1 MLAMT
6 HELLTPREMA
16 EADRLAIEAG
26 PFDGMALMRRAGA
39 AVAAVVLERYP
50 AASSVHIL
58 CGPGNNGGDGYVVA
72 RLLHETG
79 VAVSVWADDPPRPGS
94 DAALA
99 AAECPVAAKSL
110 SEFNPEPGSLVV
122 DALFGA
128 GLSKPVGGEAA
139 RAIEL
144 CELANVPVLA
154 IDLPSGIS
162 GETGKILGA
171 AFKADTTVTFFRKKP
186 GHLLYPGREY
196 CGETILAQIG
206 ISPDVLDS
214 IRPSCFENMP
224 TLWMDAFPRPAT
236 DTHKYARGHVA
247 VFSGGPRS
255 TGAAR
260 LSAMAAARAGAG
272 AVTLLSPGNAMQ
284 VNASHLTSTMVR
296 QVDDADAA
304 LAFIADRRVAAVV
317 LGPGFGVGERLRDLA
332 LALLG
337 SRVPEASMVLDA
349 DAITS
354 FQDAPASL
362 FTAAAASAAPGLV
375 LTPHEGEFARLF
387 PDIAGD
393 VAMSKLE
400 KARKA
405 AARSHAVIVYKG
417 PDTVIAAPDGRAA
430 INSNGTPY
438 LATAGSGDVL
448 AGIAPDCWRK
458 PCRLSKQPARRYGC
472 MPRQRHGSAQA

>member
-1 MLAMT
+1 M
-6 HELLTPREMA
+6 
-16 EADRLAIEAG
+16 
-26 PFDGMALMRRAGA
+26 RAGQ
-39 AVAAVVLERYP
+39 R
-50 AASSVHIL
+50 S
-58 CGPGNNGGDGYVVA
+58 CRGD
-72 RLLHETG
+72 R
-79 VAVSVWADDPPRPGS
+79 
-94 DAALA
+94 
-99 AAECPVAAKSL
+99 
-110 SEFNPEPGSLVV
+110 F
-122 DALFGA
+122 
-128 GLSKPVGGEAA
+128 
-139 RAIEL
+139 AI
-144 CELANVPVLA
+144 
-154 IDLPSGIS
+154 SGIS
-162 GETGKILGA
+162 GQSGKVLGV

-186 GHLLYPGREY
+186 GHLLYPGRDY

-224 TLWMDAFPRPAT
+224 PLWMDAFPRPAT

-296 QVDDADAA
+296 QVGDADAA
-304 LAFIADRRVAAVV
+304 LAFIADRHVAAVV

-337 SRVPEASMVLDA
+337 SRVPEASMVFDA

-354 FQDAPASL
+354 FQDDPAPL
-362 FTAAAASAAPGLV
+362 FTVAGARAAPRLV

-393 VAMSKLE
+393 ASASKLE
-400 KARKA
+400 KARNA

-417 PDTVIAAPDGRAA
+417 PDTAIAAPDGRGA

-448 AGIAPDCWRK
+448 AGILAGLLAQRMPAFEAACAAVWLHAEAASRFGPGLIAEDLPHLLPPLLRDCLA
-458 PCRLSKQPARRYGC
+458 CGEVTARGTDVEKT
-472 MPRQRHGSAQA
+472 PGP

>member
-1 MLAMT
+1 
-6 HELLTPREMA
+6 MA
-16 EADRLAIEAG
+16 EADRLAIKAG

-39 AVAAVVLERYP
+39 AVAAVALERYP
-50 AASSVHIL
+50 AASSVHVL

-79 VAVSVWADDPPRPGS
+79 VAVSVWADDPPRRGS

-99 AAECPVAAKSL
+99 AAECPVAASRL
-110 SEFNPEPGSLVV
+110 SEFDPKPGSLVV

-128 GLSKPVGGEAA
+128 GLSKPLGGAA
-139 RAIEL
+139 AGAIGL
-144 CELANVPVLA
+144 CKLANVPVLA
-154 IDLPSGIS
+154 IDLPSGVS
-162 GETGKILGA
+162 GEMGKILGA
-171 AFKADTTVTFFRKKP
+171 AFKADATVTFFRKKP

-206 ISPDVLDS
+206 ISPDVLDT

-224 TLWMDAFPRPAT
+224 PLWMDAFPQPAT

-272 AVTLLSPGNAMQ
+272 AVTVLSPGNAMQ

-296 QVDDADAA
+296 QVDDDDAA

-317 LGPGFGVGERLRDLA
+317 LGPGFGVGERLRDLV
-332 LALLG
+332 LAMLESGVL
-337 SRVPEASMVLDA
+337 EASMVLDA

-354 FQDAPASL
+354 FQDDPASL
-362 FTAAAASAAPGLV
+362 FTVAGARAAPGLV

-393 VAMSKLE
+393 AAMSKLE

-417 PDTVIAAPDGRAA
+417 PDTVIAAPDDRVGHQLQRH
-430 INSNGTPY
+430 S
-438 LATAGSGDVL
+438 LACHRGFRRCPCRDHRRTAGAS
-448 AGIAPDCWRK
+448 A
-458 PCRLSKQPARRYGC
+458 CRHSKQPARRYGC
-472 MPRQRHGSAQA
+472 MRRQRHGSARA